1 MVRKFSSVAIV
12 GLFLMLPAFA
22 AGEIDIP
29 YKKFVLDNGLTLIV
43 SEDHKA
49 PIVAVNVWYHVGS
62 KNEKVGKTGFAHLF
76 EHLMF
81 NGSENFNDDYFKPFD
96 RVGST
101 DMNGT
106 TNFDRTNYF
115 QNVPST
121 ALDMALWMESDR
133 MGHLLGAIDQAKLD
147 EQRGVVQNE
156 KRQGENQPYGRAF
169 LNIFE
174 NTYPKGHPYSWSV
187 IGSLDDLQAASLDD
201 VHQWFKDY
209 YGAANAVLT
218 VVGDV
223 KTDEVKQK
231 VEQYFGDI
239 PSGPPVTRQKSWIEP
254 RKGDHRQVLEDR
266 VPQARL
272 YKVWNIPEVQTVDAA
287 NLGLVNSVLTRGKT
301 SRLYKRLVFDDQ
313 IATDVTGFNFDR
325 ELGGLFIMW
334 ATVQPGGNIDAVEKA
349 MDEEIAKFLKD
360 GPTPAEV
367 QRVTS
372 QFSADFIRGIEQ
384 IGGFQGKANTL
395 ATNEVFTG
403 NPEFYKTTLQ
413 RVASATPAA
422 LLTAA
427 KEWISDGAFVLE
439 VHPYS
444 DYKTIATNVDRSK
457 VPETTEFPE
466 AVFAATERGTLSNG
480 MKVIVAPHR
489 AVPMVDMRLI
499 VDAGFAADQGG
510 IPGTGSLTLDM
521 MDEGTNTRTAL
532 QISEQLGMIGANLFT
547 SSTLDTST
555 ITMDVLKEKLDQGM
569 AIWADVILHPSF
581 PADQFARKQKETIAA
596 IGREKVSPFSMALRV
611 FPKLLYSE
619 GHAYGE
625 PFTGTGDEES
635 VKSLTTEALRK
646 YHSTWIRPNASTLVV
661 VGDTNLAEMK
671 PKLEKLFAEWQKAD
685 TPKKNLA
692 TVSQKGQPEVY
703 IIDRPDS
710 IQSFILAGHIAPPKS
725 DPDDLAITA
734 VNEVLG
740 ASFTARINMNLR
752 EGKHWSYGARSAI
765 FAARGQRP
773 FFVFAPVQTDKTME
787 SMREVQKELDG
798 IVGVLPPTAD
808 ELARTKDKTTKALP
822 GQWETNDEIA
832 DAIVEMVEFGLPEDY
847 WKTYPGKV
855 NALTLDKVTATA
867 KKIVQPS
874 KVVWVVVGDRK
885 KIEEGIRQ
893 LALGDVQLMDANGK
907 VIGEKVASD

>member
-1 MVRKFSSVAIV
+1 MVRRISSFAVV

-62 KNEKVGKTGFAHLF
+62 KNEKLGKTGFAHLF

-133 MGHLLGAIDQAKLD
+133 MGHLLGAVDQAKLD

-187 IGSLDDLQAASLDD
+187 IGSLEDLQAASIDD

-223 KTDEVKQK
+223 NTDEVKRK
-231 VEQYFGDI
+231 VEQFFGDI

-266 VPQARL
+266 VPQARI
-272 YKVWNIPEVQTVDAA
+272 YKVWNIPEWQTLDTTHL
-287 NLGLVNSVLTRGKT
+287 NLVNSVLTRGKT

-325 ELGGLFIMW
+325 ELGGLFMVW
-334 ATVQPGGNIDAVEKA
+334 ATVQPGGNVDAVEKA
-349 MDEEIAKFLKD
+349 MNEEIARFLKE
-360 GPTPAEV
+360 GPTAAEV
-367 QRVTS
+367 QRVST
-372 QFSADFIRGIEQ
+372 QFRSDFIRGIEQ

-395 ATNEVFTG
+395 ATNEVFAS
-403 NPEFYKTTLQ
+403 NPDFYKTVLQ
-413 RVASATPAA
+413 RVAAATPAA
-422 LLTAA
+422 LHTAA
-427 KEWISDGAFVLE
+427 KTWISDGTFTLE
-439 VHPYS
+439 VKPFA

-457 VPETTEFPE
+457 VPETTKFPE
-466 AVFAATERGTLSNG
+466 AVFAATERATLTNG
-480 MKVIVAPHR
+480 MKVVVAPHR

-499 VDAGFAADQGG
+499 VDAGYAADQGT

-521 MDEGTNTRTAL
+521 MDEGTKTRTAL
-532 QISEQLGMIGANLFT
+532 QISEQLGMMGANLFT
-547 SSTLDTST
+547 GSTLDTST
-555 ITMDVLKEKLDQGM
+555 IAMDVLKEKLDVAM
-569 AIWADVILHPSF
+569 AIWADVIMNPAF
-581 PADQFARKQKETIAA
+581 PQDQFARKQKETVAT
-596 IGREKVSPFSMALRV
+596 IGREKVSPFQMALRV

-619 GHAYGE
+619 GHAYGS
-625 PFTGTGDEES
+625 PFTGTGDEAS
-635 VKSLTTEALRK
+635 VKSLTTDALKK
-646 YHSTWIRPNASTLVV
+646 YHTTWIRPNASTLVI
-661 VGDTNLAEMK
+661 VGDTTLAEMT
-671 PKLEKLFAEWQKAD
+671 PKLEKLFAGWQKGD
-685 TPKKNLA
+685 VPRKNLA
-692 TVSQKGQPEVY
+692 TVSQKTEPEVY

-725 DPDDLAITA
+725 DPDDIAITA

-765 FAARGQRP
+765 FSARGQRP

-798 IVGVLPPTAD
+798 IIGVLPPTAD

-832 DAIVEMVEFGLPEDY
+832 DAIVEMVEFSLPEDY

-893 LALGDVQLMDANGK
+893 LALGDVRLMDADGN
-907 VIGEKVASD
+907 VIGEKLASD